1 MKQSSLSREREKVD
15 MVQEETDAAANQERL
30 ARHQAFAEVLEGK
43 RPMTWTDWALPFE
56 DSRCL
61 TPAGLHVAQWAVSVL
76 ERTFGSD
83 FLQRAVPRA
92 HPVFSMGFWPGL
104 NDVAWV
110 YANIFQLAAQIEM
123 LTRAESHDVH
133 LVLLEMSQDLQES
146 RWIHSLLQL
155 ELASLGLRAGW
166 SSQFEPKLSTLN
178 SADLCLTREASRIL
192 VETVAM
198 RNSNRDRKALRFF
211 QTMSQQLSALEVHYA
226 VHISGQL
233 GEPLSPEEQAQWM
246 QEIEAVAQSVA
257 RNGIIRLALNQRG
270 GRLEIAREPSTLTT
284 TKLEGVPVTEN
295 GWGRLVARLN
305 DKANQTKGAGPVWVQ
320 LEELSGLWQ
329 FTPLQTLSLQAKLD
343 RLLPDLQRELAA
355 FPDLAGI
362 ILSPAVLWAGHV
374 PLESRNARIER
385 IGGTAVRVPLPGHRV
400 RETIIVTRPGYTQE
414 EARIFADWYE
424 QEATW
429 LDWALEQ
436 LGHPPFQE
444 LVHEE

>member
-1 MKQSSLSREREKVD
+1 MFSVGRAGADKWVPPLADGGSQRTMHVLRYARWVLPNLYALKDRREPGAVVPLFLGIAGRFSRRCMKQSSLSREREKVD

-110 YANIFQLAAQIEM
+110 YANIFQLAAQIEI

-155 ELASLGLRAGW
+155 ELASLGLQTGW

-178 SADLCLTREASRIL
+178 SADLCLTR
-192 VETVAM
+192 
-198 RNSNRDRKALRFF
+198 
-211 QTMSQQLSALEVHYA
+211 
-226 VHISGQL
+226 
-233 GEPLSPEEQAQWM
+233 
-246 QEIEAVAQSVA
+246 
-257 RNGIIRLALNQRG
+257 
-270 GRLEIAREPSTLTT
+270 
-284 TKLEGVPVTEN
+284 
-295 GWGRLVARLN
+295 
-305 DKANQTKGAGPVWVQ
+305 
-320 LEELSGLWQ
+320 
-329 FTPLQTLSLQAKLD
+329 
-343 RLLPDLQRELAA
+343 
-355 FPDLAGI
+355 
-362 ILSPAVLWAGHV
+362 ILS
-374 PLESRNARIER
+374 
-385 IGGTAVRVPLPGHRV
+385 
-400 RETIIVTRPGYTQE
+400 
-414 EARIFADWYE
+414 
-424 QEATW
+424 TW
-429 LDWALEQ
+429 LLA
-436 LGHPPFQE
+436 
-444 LVHEE
+444 